1 MAALAPDVTLY
12 TTPFCPGCF
21 RARVVLQRFGIPYAE
36 RDVTADLD
44 AYDDLLRLTQ
54 GRPHVPTLLMSSGE
68 LLIEPAPLAL
78 LNRLVD
84 FTAAEPDQP

>member
-21 RARVVLQRFGIPYAE
+21 RAKVVLQRFGIPYAE
-36 RDVTADLD
+36 RDITADLD

>member
-21 RARVVLQRFGIPYAE
+21 RAKVVLQRFGIPYAE

-78 LNRLVD
+78 LSRLVD
-84 FTAAEPDQP
+84 FTAVEPDQP